1 MVQVITRPCVLVF
14 AGHDPSGGAGIQAD
28 AEAIAA
34 QGAHALTV
42 VTALTV
48 QDHNR
53 VYAVNPVAS
62 EIVRAQAK
70 TLIENIPIA
79 VVKIGIVGSK
89 ENALVIA
96 EMISALLMK
105 QPQLPI
111 IVDPV
116 LGSGH
121 GNALNTDDPVASLSP
136 LLKIATIIT
145 PNLPEIARLIPHF
158 SSLSEQAFALMQH
171 RCTDVLIKGG
181 HGAEMD
187 VQNVHFNVDENKTQP
202 QTWAWPRLEG
212 EFHGSGCTLASA
224 LAGQIAIGKPLQEAL
239 ICAQEYTQSSLQMAY
254 AIADG
259 QFIPNRIKIQK

>member
-1 MVQVITRPCVLVF
+1 VVTVITRPCVLVF
-14 AGHDPSGGAGIQAD
+14 AGHDPSGGAGMQAD
-28 AEAIAA
+28 AEAIVA

-42 VTALTV
+42 ITALTV
-48 QDHNR
+48 QDNNR
-53 VYAVNPVAS
+53 VYAVNPVES
-62 EIVRAQAK
+62 STVRAQAMA
-70 TLIENIPIA
+70 LIENIPIS

-105 QPQLPI
+105 QPQLPV

-121 GNALNTDDPVASLSP
+121 GNALNTDDPVVSLAP
-136 LLKIATIIT
+136 LLKLATIIT

-158 SSLSEQAFALMQH
+158 STLSEQAIALLQH

-187 VQNVHFNVDENKTQP
+187 VQNAHFNLLENKIQ
-202 QTWAWPRLEG
+202 QHAWSWQRLDG

-224 LAGQIAIGKPLQEAL
+224 LAGRIAIGNSLQNAL
-239 ICAQEYTQSSLQMAY
+239 NSAQEYTQSSLQTAY
-254 AIADG
+254 AVADG